1 MKGIEMNKH
10 LNIRIVLLC
19 LAALLCLVPLVS
31 CSTEEL
37 GKGWVPA
44 GMQQAS
50 GDDMPYRMFVPT
62 QWKVGSSDG
71 AVTAYSEDASVSFT
85 QVFFKELVKDGKNPT
100 LTEYYESY
108 IPSMKESVKDL
119 EFLTEGED
127 MIIDG
132 TFPAKKYVY
141 TGTVGGVSCKFMQVL
156 FYAEKDM
163 YLFTF
168 TAAADN
174 YQTYEESVNKILSNL
189 LFSEKAAE

>member
-1 MKGIEMNKH
+1 MKKKLRI
-10 LNIRIVLLC
+10 IRIVILC
-19 LAALLCLVPLVS
+19 LTALLCLMPLVS
-31 CSTEEL
+31 CGGVEDL

-50 GDDMPYRMFVPT
+50 GDDMPFRMFVPT

-85 QVFFKELVKDGKNPT
+85 QVLYSEFKQDGKNPT
-100 LTEYYESY
+100 LTEYYESFV
-108 IPSMKESVKDL
+108 PSMRDSIKDL
-119 EFLTEGED
+119 EFLTEAED
-127 MIIDG
+127 MLIDG
-132 TFPAKKYVY
+132 SYPAKKYVF
-141 TGTVGGVSCKFMQVL
+141 TGTAGGTECRFMQVV
-156 FYAEKDM
+156 FYVDSDL

-189 LFSEKAAE
+189 IFTDEKAE